1 MHHVDLPTGLDTR
14 YEQIELNWVNWVPIL
29 AALAGNACLFTDR
42 DLLQGSQHA
51 KRVLGLRQGLSR
63 TRLKAEVGR
72 GSRLM
77 AHVRAPRP
85 IVPSSPSLGLA
96 AVSLI
101 VLMAESAEVY
111 IVVYKV

>member
-1 MHHVDLPTGLDTR
+1 
-14 YEQIELNWVNWVPIL
+14 
-29 AALAGNACLFTDR
+29 
-42 DLLQGSQHA
+42 
-51 KRVLGLRQGLSR
+51 
-63 TRLKAEVGR
+63 
-72 GSRLM
+72 M

>member
-14 YEQIELNWVNWVPIL
+14 YEHIELNWVNWVPIL
-29 AALAGNACLFTDR
+29 AALAGNTCLFTDR

-51 KRVLGLRQGLSR
+51 KGILGLRQGLSR
-63 TRLKAEVGR
+63 TRLRVGVGR

-85 IVPSSPSLGLA
+85 IVPGSPSLGLVA
-96 AVSLI
+96 ASLLA
-101 VLMAESAEVY
+101 LMAESAEVY
-111 IVVYKV
+111 IVVHKV